1 MTPYTLH
8 YIDRDIV
15 ARTALAEARGEGE
28 KGMRAVCH
36 TIKNRVTDKR
46 WANTYVQVCLQ
57 PRQFSC
63 WGKRDPNLSVATGA
77 DLDDPVY
84 KVAYSIACEVLS
96 GESEDITQAANHYF
110 STSINPPH
118 WADPEKETVT
128 IYHHRFYKL

>member
-1 MTPYTLH
+1 MAYTLH

-28 KGMRAVCH
+28 TGMRAVCH
-36 TIKNRVTDKR
+36 AIRNRVTDKR
-46 WANTYVQVCLQ
+46 WGNTYIQVCLQ

-63 WGKRDPNLSVATGA
+63 WNKSDPNLSVVTSA

-96 GESEDITQAANHYF
+96 GESEDITLGANHYF
-110 STSINPPH
+110 ATSIDPPY
-118 WADPEKETVT
+118 WASEDKFTVT
-128 IYHHRFYKL
+128 IYHHKFYRL

>member
-1 MTPYTLH
+1 MSYTLH
-8 YIDRDIV
+8 YVDRDIV

-63 WGKRDPNLSVATGA
+63 WGKSDQNLSVATGA
-77 DLDDPVY
+77 DLDDPAY

-96 GESEDITQAANHYF
+96 GESEDITLGANHYF
-110 STSINPPH
+110 ATSIDPPH

-128 IYHHRFYKL
+128 IYHHRFFRL